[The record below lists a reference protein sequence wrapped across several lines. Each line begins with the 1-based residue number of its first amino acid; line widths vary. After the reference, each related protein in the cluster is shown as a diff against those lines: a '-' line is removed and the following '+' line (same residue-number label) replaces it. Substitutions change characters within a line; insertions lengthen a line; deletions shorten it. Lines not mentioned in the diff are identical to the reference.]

1 MARYLVEIKQTMNM
15 ENLAVRTWQKTRIIP
30 IRLSPATWL
39 TITYLLLSVFWI
51 LGSDWLATNISG
63 NDRLLFEKI
72 QALKGLLFVFI
83 SATILFMLS
92 RKFYSDLRLS
102 FQQNEVMQT
111 KYNAVSEAAR
121 EGFFDC
127 DLVNMTAKLNNKMK
141 FFFPVHSN
149 EVEDF
154 WQKYQTRI
162 HPDDISRLLNE
173 FENIVAS
180 GKSNWLLEY
189 QLLGSDN
196 KYHTVISSVYIV
208 RDKETGKAIRLV
220 GAVQDMSELRN
231 LQAEYYEERL
241 IHKQRLT
248 ASIIKAQENEKERWA
263 AEMHDNVC
271 QILGLVKLYLSEAI
285 AHKESSDNLLSE
297 ADTLVSKVLDEIRQL
312 SATIKPPSFD
322 KTTLTD
328 SIEKLVASVSRF
340 KRFDFML
347 DTSHF
352 KEQRVSDEQRLLIY
366 RIIQEQLN
374 NIVKYAC
381 ACKVD
386 VNLSIDKD
394 DRVHIMVKDNGKG
407 FDPRKVKAGIGLR
420 NMESRVE
427 AHKGTLKIQS
437 QPGMGCT
444 MSASFSL

>member
-1 MARYLVEIKQTMNM
+1 M
-15 ENLAVRTWQKTRIIP
+15 ENLAIRTWQKNRVISFHF
-30 IRLSPATWL
+30 SPATWL
-39 TITYLLLSVFWI
+39 TITYLLLSVSWI
-51 LGSDWLATNISG
+51 LASDWLATHISG
-63 NDRLLFEKI
+63 DDRHLFAKI

-83 SATILFMLS
+83 SAAILFMLS
-92 RKFYSDLRLS
+92 RKFYIDLRLS
-102 FQQNEVMQT
+102 FQQNELMQA
-111 KYNAVSEAAR
+111 KYNAVNEAAR

-127 DLVNMTAKLNNKMK
+127 DLINMTAKLNNKMK

-154 WQKYQTRI
+154 WERYQTRI
-162 HPDDISRLLNE
+162 HPDDINRLLSE
-173 FENIVAS
+173 FEAVVAS

-196 KYHTVISSVYIV
+196 KYYIVISSIYIV

-220 GAVQDMSELRN
+220 GAVQDMTELRN

-263 AEMHDNVC
+263 GEMHDNVC
-271 QILGLVKLYLSEAI
+271 QILGLVKLHLSEAI
-285 AHKESSDNLLSE
+285 THKESSDELLPE
-297 ADTLVSKVLDEIRQL
+297 ADTLVSKALDEIRQL
-312 SATIKPPSFD
+312 SASIKPPSFE

-328 SIEKLVASVSRF
+328 SIEKLAASVSRF
-340 KRFDFML
+340 KYFDFTL
-347 DTSHF
+347 NAIHF
-352 KEQRVSDEQRLLIY
+352 EEQKVSDEQRLSIY

-374 NIVKYAC
+374 NIVKYAG
-381 ACKVD
+381 AGKVE

-394 DRVHIMVKDNGKG
+394 DRLHVMVKDDGKG
-407 FDPRKVKAGIGLR
+407 FDPGKVKAGIGLR
-420 NMESRVE
+420 NMESRIE
-427 AHKGTLKIQS
+427 AHKGIMKIQS
-437 QPGMGCT
+437 APGMGCT